1 MQFEDPRDAEDAI
14 RGRDGYKFDGDRL
27 RVSPIESIISISC
40 TIITI
45 ISLRISETFCLQR
58 LNLLMVVVDIHLP
71 WTNMAVT
78 VVEAVGVEFRGTLT
92 TVVYILM

>member
-27 RVSPIESIISISC
+27 RVSTIESIISISC

-78 VVEAVGVEFRGTLT
+78 VVEAVVVEFRGTLT

>member
-27 RVSPIESIISISC
+27 RVSTIESIISISC

>member
-27 RVSPIESIISISC
+27 RVSTIESIISISC

-45 ISLRISETFCLQR
+45 RSLRISETFCLQR

>member
-45 ISLRISETFCLQR
+45 RSLRISETFCLQR